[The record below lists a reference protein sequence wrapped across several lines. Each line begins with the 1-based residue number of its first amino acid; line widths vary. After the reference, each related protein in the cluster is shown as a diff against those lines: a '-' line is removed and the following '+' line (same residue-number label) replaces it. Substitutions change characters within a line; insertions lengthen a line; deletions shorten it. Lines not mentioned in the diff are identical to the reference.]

1 MHGENRVQ
9 TEYFLYPK
17 LGAGQMWQE
26 VAEKI
31 KKRGGIIELGAMVD
45 SLVLDNNML
54 KKISYIKSNG
64 KRVFE
69 EADVVISTMP
79 LSSLFANMTG
89 NVPIYLRTI
98 ADGLKYRDC
107 VIMGL
112 CIKWP
117 ELSNGAVSIENF
129 PAKNCAP
136 RHEFTLCKA
145 SHRRA
150 QNGTAR
156 IQWGCGG
163 KYISTASS

>member
-79 LSSLFANMTG
+79 LSSFA
-89 NVPIYLRTI
+89 
-98 ADGLKYRDC
+98 DDC
-107 VIMGL
+107 RWVKI
-112 CIKWP
+112 P
-117 ELSNGAVSIENF
+117 
-129 PAKNCAP
+129 
-136 RHEFTLCKA
+136 
-145 SHRRA
+145 
-150 QNGTAR
+150 
-156 IQWGCGG
+156 
-163 KYISTASS
+163 

>member
-1 MHGENRVQ
+1 M
-9 TEYFLYPK
+9 
-17 LGAGQMWQE
+17 
-26 VAEKI
+26 
-31 KKRGGIIELGAMVD
+31 GAMVD

-89 NVPIYLRTI
+89 NVPISLRTI

-129 PAKNCAP
+129 SGVYD
-136 RHEFTLCKA
+136 LCTG
-145 SHRRA
+145 SE
-150 QNGTAR
+150 N
-156 IQWGCGG
+156 
-163 KYISTASS
+163 